1 MAKGQ
6 QASAWRQRGGGG
18 SGGGRGASGSSRR
31 GRSAQQQ
38 GDEDWGGPLDEGD
51 DDDLEALLAEGERAQ
66 QMWMASRQELFA
78 EASELREMQQA
89 IAATH

>member
-1 MAKGQ
+1 
-6 QASAWRQRGGGG
+6 
-18 SGGGRGASGSSRR
+18 
-31 GRSAQQQ
+31 
-38 GDEDWGGPLDEGD
+38 LDEGD